1 MLKQSIRKK
10 ILLKRKKNYSRNL
23 KIDLST
29 LINLLNK
36 KKLHKLTI
44 GGYYPI
50 NYEIDTIEILKSLE
64 KKGHKISLPVIMK
77 NNQMKFFRWS
87 YAQPLFINKYGI
99 PEPKSDREVLPNVLL
114 IPMVSFDRN
123 KYRLG
128 YGGGYYDRYLQKNKK
143 KFVSIGFAFSSQEIK
158 KVPIN
163 KHDEKLDFILTE
175 KGIF

>member
-1 MLKQSIRKK
+1 MSKQSIRKK
-10 ILLKRKKNYSRNL
+10 ILLKRKKNYSHHL
-23 KIDLST
+23 KINLST
-29 LINLLNK
+29 IINLLNK
-36 KKLHKLTI
+36 KKLYKLTI

-143 KFVSIGFAFSSQEIK
+143 NLSQLDLHFLAKRLKKFQ
-158 KVPIN
+158 
-163 KHDEKLDFILTE
+163 
-175 KGIF
+175 